1 MSAVVIKINT
11 LLDKTLIS
19 RVLIIYALCATA
31 ETEAHRGDFDRAVST
46 VEAVRRVIGEVRI
59 ITAEPYALSPGAA
72 RELREILDEVD
83 AATTRVERTIPPS
96 VATIDL

>member
-1 MSAVVIKINT
+1 
-11 LLDKTLIS
+11 
-19 RVLIIYALCATA
+19 
-31 ETEAHRGDFDRAVST
+31 
-46 VEAVRRVIGEVRI
+46 VRRVIGEVRI